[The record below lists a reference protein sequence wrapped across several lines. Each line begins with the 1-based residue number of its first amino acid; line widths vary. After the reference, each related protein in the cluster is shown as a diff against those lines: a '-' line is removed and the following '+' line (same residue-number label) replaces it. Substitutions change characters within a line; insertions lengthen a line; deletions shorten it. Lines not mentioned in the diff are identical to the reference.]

1 MERVRVW
8 IAPAADP
15 DSRPVAIWGL
25 SPTER
30 LRRCL
35 RAAGVADA
43 DVACGA
49 DPPLVESGTAMLAF
63 RGDYVFDERVV
74 RILVE
79 RHAGRHAD
87 AGRSLSLID
96 PQTPSRVVAAYGP
109 AATRTIASPAGPD
122 AVRPDDVVVP
132 YSSALRKSASAFVL
146 PVRNDTR
153 TRIENHLFQA
163 AYKGVTDAVTKWVW
177 PRPARAVTRLLAR
190 GHVSPNVVT
199 GASWLLVGV
208 ATWLFVRGEYGA
220 GLACAWLMTFLDTV
234 DGKLAR
240 VTCTSSRTGHVL
252 DHSLD
257 LVHPPFWY
265 LAWAMG
271 LAGSISFGLL
281 WSDPTTTLIVGGY
294 VLGRLLEGAFLLAF
308 GMEIHSWRPIDS
320 AFRTM
325 TARRN
330 PNLILLTLGTA
341 AGWPDLGFHAVAV
354 WTVASLAFH
363 TVRLGQ
369 AGVER
374 LRGRSIRTWQ
384 AMQAGE

>member
-8 IAPAADP
+8 IAPEGDP
-15 DSRPVAIWGL
+15 DSRPVEVWGL

-43 DVACGA
+43 DVASGV

-79 RHAGRHAD
+79 RHAGRHTD
-87 AGRSLSLID
+87 TSRSLSLID

-122 AVRPDDVVVP
+122 AVRPDDVVAP

-177 PRPARAVTRLLAR
+177 PRPARAVTLLLAR

-208 ATWLFVRGEYGA
+208 ATWLFVRGQYGA

-240 VTCTSSRTGHVL
+240 VTCTSSRIGHVL

-341 AGWPDLGFHAVAV
+341 AGWPGLGFHAVAV

>member
-8 IAPAADP
+8 ITQAAEP
-15 DSRPVAIWGL
+15 DSRPVEVWGI

-35 RAAGVADA
+35 RAAGVAAA
-43 DVACGA
+43 DVTCSS
-49 DPPLVESGTAMLAF
+49 DPPTVEPDTALLAL

-74 RILVE
+74 HALVE
-79 RHAGRHAD
+79 QQRERDAD
-87 AGRSLSLID
+87 LSLID
-96 PQTPSRVVAAYGP
+96 PQTPNRVVAAYGP
-109 AATRTIASPAGPD
+109 AAALTIASPAGSE
-122 AVRPDDVVVP
+122 AVRPDDVVAP
-132 YSSALRKSASAFVL
+132 YSSALRKSATAFVL
-146 PVRNDTR
+146 PVRGETR
-153 TRIENHLFQA
+153 TRIENLLYRA

-177 PRPARAVTRLLAR
+177 PRPARVVTRLLAR
-190 GHVSPNVVT
+190 GHVPPNVVT
-199 GASWLLVGV
+199 GASWLLVGA
-208 ATWLFVRGEYGA
+208 ATWLFVRGQYGA

-240 VTCTSSRTGHVL
+240 VTCSSSRIGHVL

-271 LAGSISFGLL
+271 LAGSCAFGPL
-281 WSDPTTTLIVGGY
+281 WNDPTTALIVGGY
-294 VLGRLLEGAFLLAF
+294 VLGRLLEGVFLLAF
-308 GMEIHSWRPIDS
+308 GMEIHSWQPIDS
-320 AFRTM
+320 AFRTI

-330 PNLILLTLGTA
+330 PNLILLSLGVVA
-341 AGWPDLGFHAVAV
+341 SRPDLGFQAVAV

-363 TVRLGQ
+363 VVRLGQ

-374 LRGRSIRTWQ
+374 LRGRSMRTWQ
-384 AMQAGE
+384 AGQAEE

>member
-1 MERVRVW
+1 M
-8 IAPAADP
+8 
-15 DSRPVAIWGL
+15 
-25 SPTER
+25 
-30 LRRCL
+30 
-35 RAAGVADA
+35 
-43 DVACGA
+43 
-49 DPPLVESGTAMLAF
+49 
-63 RGDYVFDERVV
+63 
-74 RILVE
+74 
-79 RHAGRHAD
+79 
-87 AGRSLSLID
+87 
-96 PQTPSRVVAAYGP
+96 
-109 AATRTIASPAGPD
+109 
-122 AVRPDDVVVP
+122 
-132 YSSALRKSASAFVL
+132 
-146 PVRNDTR
+146 
-153 TRIENHLFQA
+153 
-163 AYKGVTDAVTKWVW
+163 
-177 PRPARAVTRLLAR
+177 
-190 GHVSPNVVT
+190 
-199 GASWLLVGV
+199 
-208 ATWLFVRGEYGA
+208 
-220 GLACAWLMTFLDTV
+220 

-240 VTCTSSRTGHVL
+240 VTCTSSRIGHVL

-271 LAGSISFGLL
+271 LAESCSFGLL
-281 WSDPTTTLIVGGY
+281 WSDPTTALIVGGY

-363 TVRLGQ
+363 AVRLGQ

-384 AMQAGE
+384 AMQDGE